1 MTSVPTHESE
11 SVGDPVD
18 RRVLESKLD
27 ETRARYH
34 ELVGLLTDD
43 QLALESVVTRWTV
56 REVLCHMSRVMEIA
70 FAMMVRRAKRNRPM
84 PRLFHTRLVHW
95 VNYRV
100 AKRAAEGLDRE
111 QILQR
116 YDAAHRKMVKL
127 LEGVDDNQW
136 SNRTAFPSGRP
147 LTMMQ
152 IFAELVPGHFA
163 AHAAEIE
170 ETVARSEGKEFDAPT
185 YRTLIAPYS

>member
-1 MTSVPTHESE
+1 
-11 SVGDPVD
+11 
-18 RRVLESKLD
+18 
-27 ETRARYH
+27 
-34 ELVGLLTDD
+34 
-43 QLALESVVTRWTV
+43 
-56 REVLCHMSRVMEIA
+56 
-70 FAMMVRRAKRNRPM
+70 
-84 PRLFHTRLVHW
+84 
-95 VNYRV
+95 
-100 AKRAAEGLDRE
+100 
-111 QILQR
+111 
-116 YDAAHRKMVKL
+116 MVKL